1 MKKENTKE
9 KIVKKN
15 KEKISIIVPCY
26 NEEDSLPI
34 FYEEITKIAKEMK
47 EQDFEFLFVND
58 GSKDNTLKILK
69 ELAKKDERVRFIS
82 FSRNFGKEGGM
93 YAGLE
98 NATGDYIA
106 IMDAD
111 MQDPPE
117 MIKTMYKDIKEEGY
131 DCVGLCSPNHRDYG
145 LVRKFFTN
153 CWYKLI
159 GKISST
165 PQVPGAR
172 DFRLMKR
179 KMVDAIVNMKEYNR
193 YSKGIF
199 SFVGFNTKW
208 IEYETPERV
217 AGTSKFSFWKLFK
230 YALEGILAFS
240 TAPLVIA
247 AIIGLIFCL
256 IAFVLVVV
264 IIIKTL
270 AFGDPV
276 SGWPSLA
283 CMIMF
288 VSGVQLFFL
297 GVFGMYMSKL
307 YLEVKKRPIYITSET
322 EKDVKEE
329 KND

>member
-1 MKKENTKE
+1 MT
-9 KIVKKN
+9 

-34 FYEEITKIAKEMK
+34 FYKEINKISKEMD
-47 EQDFEFLFVND
+47 EVNFEFLFIND
-58 GSKDNTLKILK
+58 GSKDKTLDILK
-69 ELAKKDERVRFIS
+69 DLARKDDRVRFIS

-98 NATGDYIA
+98 NATGDYVA

-111 MQDPPE
+111 MQDPPS
-117 MIKTMYKDIKEEGY
+117 MIKTMYHDIKEEGY
-131 DCVGLCSPNHRDYG
+131 DCVALYSPQHIGYSKTR
-145 LVRKFFTN
+145 LFFTN

-179 KMVDAIVNMKEYNR
+179 KMVDAIVGMREYNR

-208 IEYETPERV
+208 IEYNAPDRV
-217 AGTSKFSFWKLFK
+217 AGTSKFNFKKLFL
-230 YALEGILAFS
+230 YALDGILAFS
-240 TAPLVIA
+240 TTPLVIS
-247 AIIGLIFCL
+247 AIVGLIFCL
-256 IAFVLVVV
+256 IAFIALIV
-264 IIIKTL
+264 IIVKTL

-276 SGWPSLA
+276 GGWPSLA
-283 CMIMF
+283 CIIIF
-288 VSGVQLFFL
+288 ASGIQLFFL
-297 GVFGMYMSKL
+297 GIIGMYIAKM

-322 EKDVKEE
+322 EKDLKDE
-329 KND
+329 K

>member
-1 MKKENTKE
+1 MT
-9 KIVKKN
+9 

-34 FYEEITKIAKEMK
+34 FYKEINKISKELEEVN
-47 EQDFEFLFVND
+47 FEFLFIND
-58 GSKDNTLKILK
+58 GSKDKTLDILK
-69 ELAKKDERVRFIS
+69 DLARKDDRVRFIS

-98 NATGDYIA
+98 NATGDYVA

-111 MQDPPE
+111 MQDPPS
-117 MIKTMYKDIKEEGY
+117 MIKTMYHDIKEEGY
-131 DCVGLCSPNHRDYG
+131 DCVALYSPQHIGYSKTR
-145 LVRKFFTN
+145 LFFTN

-179 KMVDAIVNMKEYNR
+179 KMVDAIVGMREYNR

-208 IEYETPERV
+208 IEYNAPDRV
-217 AGTSKFSFWKLFK
+217 AGTSKFNFKKLFL
-230 YALEGILAFS
+230 YALDGILAFS
-240 TAPLVIA
+240 TTPLVIS
-247 AIIGLIFCL
+247 AIVGLIFCL
-256 IAFVLVVV
+256 IAFIALIV
-264 IIIKTL
+264 IIVKTL

-276 SGWPSLA
+276 GGWPSLA
-283 CMIMF
+283 CIIIF
-288 VSGVQLFFL
+288 ASGIQLFFL
-297 GVFGMYMSKL
+297 GIIGMYMAKM

-322 EKDVKEE
+322 EKDLDK
-329 KND
+329 